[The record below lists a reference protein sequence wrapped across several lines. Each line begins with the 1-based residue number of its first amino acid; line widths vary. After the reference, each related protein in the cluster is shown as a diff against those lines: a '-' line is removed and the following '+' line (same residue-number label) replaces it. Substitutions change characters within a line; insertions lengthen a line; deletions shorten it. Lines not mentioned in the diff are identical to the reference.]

1 MLVEERRAVM
11 LQMPFFYQIKAT
23 LANIQPE
30 NLQNVEKKRLGK
42 KLQESMG

>member
-1 MLVEERRAVM
+1 M
-11 LQMPFFYQIKAT
+11 LQMPFYKIKAT

-30 NLQNVEKKRLGK
+30 NLQNDQKQHLGK